1 MRLGAKRRVMLLAPE
16 VELTGRLLLSVYAFC
31 FDVVG
36 LVRRGQ
42 SLQISTPSARLS
54 SASNLQATKPP
65 GFFLNT
71 IPLASDYDHLFIHA
85 HTQLASTKTPRLEL
99 PRRLKEDLCPDR
111 RASAIHRP
119 GACPFLTR
127 QPQPL
132 TLCRRGAPV
141 PDRRCATGDTA
152 ALPSS
157 H

>member
-16 VELTGRLLLSVYAFC
+16 VEMTGRLLFSVYAFC

-36 LVRRGQ
+36 LVRKGQ

-71 IPLASDYDHLFIHA
+71 IPATSSYDHPIHPRT

-99 PRRLKEDLCPDR
+99 PRRLKEELCPDR
-111 RASAIHRP
+111 RASAIHSP
-119 GACPFLTR
+119 GAL
-127 QPQPL
+127 
-132 TLCRRGAPV
+132 PV
-141 PDRRCATGDTA
+141 PYPSA
-152 ALPSS
+152 AAS
-157 H
+157 